1 MARKKK
7 SAAKVVIYASE
18 DIASWLVG
26 NKTSDKFDKK
36 HVVDVSGGRVLI
48 CLRVKPEKVAELK
61 KEEKVVYA

>member
-7 SAAKVVIYASE
+7 SAARVVIYASE

-26 NKTSDKFDKK
+26 RKTTDKFDKK
-36 HVVDVSGGRVLI
+36 HIIDVSGGRVVIRL
-48 CLRVKPEKVAELK
+48 CVKPEKLAALK